1 MTPKKIKK
9 TYFKERCRARMRTAD
24 GEDECSLT
32 NEHRSSMETK
42 VLTKK
47 KSQRNLGGEVRER
60 EK

>member
-1 MTPKKIKK
+1 
-9 TYFKERCRARMRTAD
+9 MRTAD